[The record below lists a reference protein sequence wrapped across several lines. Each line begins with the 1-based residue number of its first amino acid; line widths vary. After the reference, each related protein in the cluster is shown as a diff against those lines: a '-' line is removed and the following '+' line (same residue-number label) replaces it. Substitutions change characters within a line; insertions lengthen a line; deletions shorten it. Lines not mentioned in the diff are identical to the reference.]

1 MRIAVPRVAM
11 ADESKAAAKP
21 AEAAKKKS
29 KLPILIILLIVL
41 LSGAGAAWFFLHHG
55 KTAEAAPEAN
65 TPEFVVHLETF
76 TVNLADPEEG
86 HFLRVTIDL
95 GLAHAPKGAAERG
108 YGDFPIARARDAILS
123 VLTVGKADVLLTP
136 DGKTQLKRDLIQS
149 LQDKVPEAGVQN
161 VYFTEF
167 IVQR

>member
-1 MRIAVPRVAM
+1 M
-11 ADESKAAAKP
+11 ADEAKSTAKP
-21 AEAAKKKS
+21 AEPAKKKS
-29 KLPILIILLIVL
+29 KAPLLVILLVL
-41 LSGAGAAWFFLHHG
+41 LAGGAGTTWFFLHHG
-55 KTAEAAPEAN
+55 KTAEAAPEAS

-95 GLAHAPKGAAERG
+95 GLGHPPKGAAERG
-108 YGDFPIARARDAILS
+108 SGDFPVAKARDAILS

-136 DGKTQLKRDLIQS
+136 DGKAQLKRDLIQA
-149 LQDKVPEAGVQN
+149 LQNAVPDADVRN

>member
-1 MRIAVPRVAM
+1 M
-11 ADESKAAAKP
+11 ADEAKSTPKP
-21 AEAAKKKS
+21 AEPAKKKS
-29 KLPILIILLIVL
+29 KAPLFAILLVL
-41 LSGAGAAWFFLHHG
+41 LAGGGGTAWFFLHHG
-55 KTAEAAPEAN
+55 KTAEAAPEASS
-65 TPEFVVHLETF
+65 PEFVVHLETF

-95 GLAHAPKGAAERG
+95 GLGHPPKGAAERG
-108 YGDFPIARARDAILS
+108 SGDFPVAKARDAILS

-136 DGKTQLKRDLIQS
+136 DGKTQLKRDLIQA
-149 LQDKVPEAGVQN
+149 LQNAVPDADVRN

>member
-1 MRIAVPRVAM
+1 M

-21 AEAAKKKS
+21 AETAKKKS
-29 KLPILIILLIVL
+29 AAPLIVVLVVL
-41 LSGAGAAWFFLHHG
+41 LAGGAGAAWFFLHHG

-65 TPEFVVHLETF
+65 TPEFVVHLDTF

-86 HFLRVTIDL
+86 HFLRITIDL
-95 GLAHAPKGAAERG
+95 GLGHPPKGAAERN
-108 YGDFPIARARDAILS
+108 YGDFPVARARDAILS
-123 VLTVGKADVLLTP
+123 VLTIGKADVLLTP
-136 DGKTQLKRDLIQS
+136 DGKTQLKHDLIQS
-149 LQDKVPEAGVQN
+149 LQDKVPEADVRN

>member
-1 MRIAVPRVAM
+1 M
-11 ADESKAAAKP
+11 ADESKSTAKP
-21 AEAAKKKS
+21 YEAAKKKS
-29 KLPILIILLIVL
+29 KAPVLVILLVVFL
-41 LSGAGAAWFFLHHG
+41 GGAGAAWFFLHHG

-65 TPEFVVHLETF
+65 TPEFVVHLDTF

-95 GLAHAPKGAAERG
+95 GLAHPPKGAAERG
-108 YGDFPIARARDAILS
+108 YGDFPVARARDAILS

-136 DGKTQLKRDLIQS
+136 DGKAQLKRDLIQS
-149 LQDKVPEAGVQN
+149 LQDKVPDADIRN

>member
-1 MRIAVPRVAM
+1 M
-11 ADESKAAAKP
+11 ADESKSTAKP
-21 AEAAKKKS
+21 PEPAKKKS
-29 KLPILIILLIVL
+29 KAPLLVILLVL
-41 LSGAGAAWFFLHHG
+41 LGGGAGTAWFFLHHS
-55 KTAEAAPEAN
+55 KTAEAAPEVK

-95 GLAHAPKGAAERG
+95 GLGHPPKGAAERN
-108 YGDFPIARARDAILS
+108 YGDFPVARVRDAILS
-123 VLTVGKADVLLTP
+123 ILTVGKADVLLTP
-136 DGKTQLKRDLIQS
+136 DGKVQLKHDLIQA
-149 LQDKVPEAGVQN
+149 LQDTVPEADVRN

>member
-1 MRIAVPRVAM
+1 M
-11 ADESKAAAKP
+11 ADESKSAAKP
-21 AEAAKKKS
+21 ALPAKKKS
-29 KLPILIILLIVL
+29 AAPLIVVLAVL
-41 LSGAGAAWFFLHHG
+41 LAGAAVAAWLFLHRS
-55 KTAEAAPEAN
+55 KTAEAAPEAT

-95 GLAHAPKGAAERG
+95 GLAHPPKGAADRG
-108 YGDFPIARARDAILS
+108 YGDFPVARARDAILS

-136 DGKTQLKRDLIQS
+136 EGKTQLKHDLIRT
-149 LQDKVPEAGVQN
+149 LEDKVPEAEVRN